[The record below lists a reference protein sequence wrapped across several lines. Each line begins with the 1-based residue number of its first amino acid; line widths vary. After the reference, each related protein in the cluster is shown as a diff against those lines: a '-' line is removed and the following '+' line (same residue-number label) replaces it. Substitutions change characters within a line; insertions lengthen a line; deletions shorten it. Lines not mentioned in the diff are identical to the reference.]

1 MDRWTDR
8 GLWRVAL
15 VALLAL
21 AAAWPPGGSPHP
33 WQAGEAV
40 TLSGALTAVEPG
52 SEVLVR
58 VEAGVPVTLTLTSPD
73 FDTVLAVYDGLG
85 QQVAY
90 NDDNDTGIPL
100 PGPRDSALVFTPQAS
115 GPMIV
120 RVSSFAPGGT
130 GAYTLR
136 LQGVQV
142 VEQRAVSILRAA
154 GGSVAEGSLAQP
166 QERAAY
172 SFTAAAGATI
182 TLTLTSPDFDTVLEV
197 YDGAGELLA
206 ENDDHPASVPLP
218 RRTDSA
224 VTFQAPADDT
234 YAALVR
240 AFQGEGAGR
249 FRLLIEGATFGPQG
263 GQTIEAAVEERV
275 CDRVLG
281 RVVAA
286 SSSFGGG
293 FGPQALLDGDPA
305 TGWSSRAD
313 DDAPYILFEVSGGQ
327 PLPLDGVTFNGFSAS
342 PGYADDSVRAF
353 EVAVSLTESDPA
365 AFTTVLQAEAPQ
377 VNAPITYNFPPVEAR
392 YVLLRP
398 LTNYGGSYFQAT
410 EFNACTTLGGELS
423 GEPPYVIQGR
433 LQPDQPYVE
442 YRLYALEDAALAATL
457 VSSAFDP
464 VLEVYAADGTLLAD
478 NDDHPPEFPLPSLW
492 DSALRLAFSAPGMFT
507 VRVRSFAGGG
517 PFTLTI
523 DGDGLQARPPQAP
536 DLPACRDVSSAA
548 VGGSVAGFSSEFG
561 GRWLAAYLI
570 DGDEARGWASAP
582 GAESARTEYVI
593 LDLAG
598 DAQTVGGF
606 RINPSATGGDGD
618 AHNVS
623 RFAVLVSTTD
633 ARPAS
638 FVEVFSTL
646 LSERHSNT
654 LSFDLPRPAQARYV
668 MLQTRDTFG
677 GRWHEVAEFTV
688 CAAGP

>member
-1 MDRWTDR
+1 MIGRTKR
-8 GLWRVAL
+8 GLWMLLA
-15 VALLAL
+15 ALLL
-21 AAAWPPGGSPHP
+21 VAAAWPPGGSPHP

-40 TLSGALTAVEPG
+40 TLTGRLTAIEPG

-85 QQVAY
+85 QRVAY
-90 NDDNDTGIPL
+90 NDDNDTDIPL
-100 PGPRDSALVFTPQAS
+100 PRERDSALVFTPQAS

-120 RVSSFAPGGT
+120 RVSSFAPGES

-136 LQGVQV
+136 MQGAQV
-142 VEQRAVSILRAA
+142 VEQHAVSILRAA
-154 GGSVAEGSLAQP
+154 GGPVAEGSLAQP

-172 SFTAAAGATI
+172 SFAAAAGATI
-182 TLTLTSPDFDTVLEV
+182 TLTLTSPDFDPVLEV
-197 YDGAGELLA
+197 YDAAGALLA
-206 ENDDHPASVPLP
+206 ENDDHPAAVPLP

-224 VTFQAPADDT
+224 LTFQAPADGN

-240 AFQGEGAGR
+240 SFEGAGAGR

-263 GQTIEAAVEERV
+263 GQTIEATDAEERT
-275 CDRVLG
+275 CDGILG
-281 RVVAA
+281 RVVTA

-293 FGPQALLDGDPA
+293 FGPGNLIDGDPA

-313 DDAPYILFEVSGGQ
+313 DDAPYIIFEVSGGQ

-353 EVAVSLTESDPA
+353 EVAVSLSGGDPA

-410 EFNACTTLGGELS
+410 EFKACTTPVEGLS

-433 LQPDQPYVE
+433 LRPDQPYVE
-442 YRLYALEDAALAATL
+442 YRLYALEDATLTATL

-464 VLEVYAADGTLLAD
+464 VLEVYTADGVLLAD

-492 DSALRLAFSAPGMFT
+492 DSALRLAFSTPGMFT
-507 VRVRSFAGGG
+507 ARVRSFAGGG

-536 DLPACRDVSSAA
+536 ALPPCRDVSSAA

-598 DAQTVGGF
+598 DAQTVAGF

-646 LSERHSNT
+646 LGERYRHT
-654 LSFDLPRPAQARYV
+654 LSFELPQPAQARYV